1 MNKVFPQIPIILS
14 VKVTCSSY
22 KGNFYDKHRKNYKE
36 YSKFPE
42 SYELLALECLN
53 VYQSNIN

>member
-1 MNKVFPQIPIILS
+1 MLKLLAVPT
-14 VKVTCSSY
+14 KE
-22 KGNFYDKHRKNYKE
+22 NFYDKHRKNYKE

>member
-1 MNKVFPQIPIILS
+1 MLKLLAVPT
-14 VKVTCSSY
+14 KE
-22 KGNFYDKHRKNYKE
+22 NFYNKQRKNDKE

-42 SYELLALECLN
+42 SYELLVVECLN